1 MTFFVVIFVIESNT
15 LKKEMEEKINLCA
28 MGVLP

>member
-1 MTFFVVIFVIESNT
+1 MTFFVVILSFESNT
-15 LKKEMEEKINLCA
+15 LKKDGGNINLCA